1 MTDSNGL
8 LQRAPASRTLT
19 PALLAIGVAWALV
32 LLHQLMI
39 LILGLVWIIDDG
51 LDSLGRSLV
60 RFGDQAIVEPLLF
73 FLGAGA
79 LLVFVLPILPETKP
93 ATVLLRVAAASLG
106 GLVVLSV
113 KGLIEVVGDA
123 VRFGFE
129 FAPFDNIWIGAPLV
143 KWFELGT
150 LLVIGGVVAWILVNR
165 GTARA
170 ASGPTDSA
178 GAGSAT
184 SAPAASVAPPS
195 DAG

>member
-39 LILGLVWIIDDG
+39 LIRELVWIIDDG

-60 RFGDQAIVEPLLF
+60 RFGDQAILEPLLF

-79 LLVFVLPILPETKP
+79 LLVFLLPILPETKP

-123 VRFGFE
+123 VRFRFE
-129 FAPFDNIWIGAPLV
+129 FAPFVNIWIGAPLV

-165 GTARA
+165 RTARA

-178 GAGSAT
+178 GADSAT

-195 DAG
+195 EAG